1 VLLQELAGVS
11 TGAMASTVI
20 LLGLAASSCAY
31 ARSRLVDLVAR
42 VDRNLAEQR
51 RAERA
56 LRQSE
61 RMASLGTLAA
71 GVAHEINTPLTYVV
85 TNLPLI
91 PHPLPR
97 PSDPPAPPRGAPP
110 AGLARG
116 RPRCRPRHAD
126 PPPAPPGPSRA
137 RPPFQ

>member
-1 VLLQELAGVS
+1 VS

-51 RAERA
+51 QAERA

-85 TNLPLI
+85 TNLALI
-91 PHPLPR
+91 AERLPR
-97 PSDPPAPPRGAPP
+97 RWTAGGGGDLSTRLAATEDDPGETRAPSDYLCARVPVHGHRP
-110 AGLARG
+110 LAR
-116 RPRCRPRHAD
+116 
-126 PPPAPPGPSRA
+126 PG
-137 RPPFQ
+137 Q